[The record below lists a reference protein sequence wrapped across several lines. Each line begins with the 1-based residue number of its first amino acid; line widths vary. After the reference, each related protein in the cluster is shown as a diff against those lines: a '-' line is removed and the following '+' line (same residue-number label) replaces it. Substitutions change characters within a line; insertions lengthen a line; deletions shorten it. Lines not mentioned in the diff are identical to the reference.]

1 MIVPKSDNTPR
12 FCSDFRKVNS
22 VTKPDSYPLPRMDGC
37 IDKRLIH
44 KVVVGLDGCAV
55 YLDDVVVYSDTWS
68 AHTEHVRALF
78 GPSASYG

>member
-1 MIVPKSDNTPR
+1 MPFALRDAPAT
-12 FCSDFRKVNS
+12 FQ
-22 VTKPDSYPLPRMDGC
+22 
-37 IDKRLIH
+37 RLIH